1 LSTIGGSHRVVQ
13 VMFAQIAYAS
23 FALSGQLGKWSISIG
38 PKGSG
43 VRRAIKKT
51 RDYDKKGPWLN
62 ARAYFAV
69 GG

>member
-23 FALSGQLGKWSISIG
+23 FALSGQLGKSIG
-38 PKGSG
+38 PKESG
-43 VRRAIKKT
+43 VRRARKKT